1 MTSSVQPVCLS
12 AAELIKIWEQG
23 APWHPI
29 DQALLIV
36 QTAYPDLSSQDLS
49 EMAIGRR
56 DTLLLQIRR
65 HTFGDCIEAYVEC
78 PDCRGGLEVTFS
90 CETLLEGVPENA
102 VARRTV
108 EYDGIAWDLRAPN
121 SRDMAAV
128 AVAQDVGVAKETL
141 LARCVQRK
149 EAYSDN
155 PGPVPPALQ
164 DIVGRELAVLDPQA
178 EILIDLTCQ
187 VCGHTWQTVFD
198 IVAFLWREIHTK
210 ARRLLQEVDVLARTY
225 GWTETEVLG
234 LSETRRR
241 LYVQMA
247 LS

>member
-1 MTSSVQPVCLS
+1 MISPTQPVDLS
-12 AAELIKIWEQG
+12 AADLIKIWEQG
-23 APWHPI
+23 AAWHPI
-29 DQALLIV
+29 DQALLIA
-36 QTAYPDLSSQDLS
+36 QTVYPDLSPQDLR

-56 DTLLLQIRR
+56 DILLLQTRR
-65 HTFGDCIEAYVEC
+65 HTFGDRIEAYVEC

-90 CETLLEGVPENA
+90 CETLLEGVSENA
-102 VARRTV
+102 VARSTV

-128 AVAQDVGVAKETL
+128 AVAQDIEAAKETL
-141 LARCVQRK
+141 FARCVQRK
-149 EAYSDN
+149 EACSN
-155 PGPVPPALQ
+155 NLGPLPPALQ
-164 DIVGRELAVLDPQA
+164 DIVERELAVLDPQA

-187 VCGHTWQTVFD
+187 VCGHRWQTVFD

-225 GWTETEVLG
+225 GWTETEILG
-234 LSETRRR
+234 LNETRRR
-241 LYVQMA
+241 LYVHMA

>member
-1 MTSSVQPVCLS
+1 MWERG
-12 AAELIKIWEQG
+12 AA
-23 APWHPI
+23 WHPI

-36 QTAYPDLSSQDLS
+36 QTAYPDLSPQDLR

-65 HTFGDCIEAYVEC
+65 HTFGDRIEAYVEC
-78 PDCRGGLEVTFS
+78 PDCRGGLEVAFS

-102 VARRTV
+102 VAQKTV
-108 EYDGIAWDLRAPN
+108 EYDGFAWDMRAPN

-128 AVAQDVGVAKETL
+128 AVAQDIGVAKETL
-141 LARCVQRK
+141 FARCVQRK
-149 EAYSDN
+149 EACS
-155 PGPVPPALQ
+155 
-164 DIVGRELAVLDPQA
+164 IVERELAVLDPQA

-225 GWTETEVLG
+225 GWTETEILG
-234 LSETRRR
+234 LSEARRT